1 MIGAFRDAPLKRK
14 LMIIVMIASGTVV
27 IVASLAMTI
36 GEVLSYRRNLHSEI
50 STLGEIVGANTA
62 AAVTFNDRKAA
73 EETLSALR
81 AQPHILATYLLT
93 NDGEVFAKYTAR
105 GAGPDPPGTE
115 KEGGDGPAGKGRQV
129 LSRLTAENDTTWNWN
144 FMIVTAVPIFLDGQK
159 VSSVVIQADMKEL
172 WARLTGILI
181 VTGAFV
187 LCSLAV
193 AYLIFSRLQGLITE
207 PILHLGQAMRD
218 ISREKDYSVRV
229 AGESGDEIGD
239 LIKGFNEMLAQVQ
252 SRDEHLGRNQEELEE
267 KIALRTAELMENEE
281 RTRIILSAA
290 GDGILTIDGGGAID
304 SFNPAAEHIFG
315 YAAAEVTGKNI
326 AILTPAEYKYQIG
339 DFVKKYLKVPG
350 PRDSGYRTEAIGLH
364 KDGRRIPLE
373 LAADEFFLHGR
384 QMFACVLRDITKRK
398 GIEGQL
404 QKLSR
409 AVEQSPVSVVITSRD
424 GTIEYVNPR
433 FVEMTG
439 FTLDESVGQNPRIQ
453 KTGVHD
459 DEFYKNLWK
468 TILAGDLWQGEFCNR
483 KKNGET
489 YWEHSLIAPVR
500 GADAEIT
507 HFVAIKEDITESR
520 RAAEELRTAKE
531 AAETA
536 NRAKS
541 DFLANMSHEL
551 RTPLNSV
558 IGFSGVLKKEFY
570 GKLNEKQSEYVR
582 YIEESGKHL
591 LGLINDILDL
601 SKVEAGKMKLEAA
614 PVALSDVIQASVTML
629 KERAL
634 KNDIR
639 LSVEIG
645 PGMEEAIRA
654 DERKVKQI
662 LFNLLSNA
670 VKFTPEGGSVTLAA
684 SKEEDAVRICVA
696 DTGIGIKP
704 EDMAKLFTEFTQLES
719 TYTKKYEGTG
729 LGLALT
735 KKLVE
740 LHGGRIWVESEE
752 GKGSRFFFTLPCRP
766 ELFSEDVPAL
776 EPASG
781 VPIRPENL
789 VLESEAFRGKVRDV
803 LEYHRKRGSGFG
815 ILRLEFRGRADPEGL
830 MKAGEIV
837 LENTRNDEVI
847 GHGDRP
853 DCLYVLLMEISG
865 SAMGNTAARLVD
877 ILRGRG
883 YEAVQMSVVYPE
895 HGQDADR
902 LLAAFH
908 GNPVSQASAPGEAPH
923 GG

>member
-1 MIGAFRDAPLKRK
+1 MLRAFRDAPLKRK
-14 LMIIVMIASGTVV
+14 LMLLVMAASVV
-27 IVASLAMTI
+27 VVMVAFLAFAVSEAISSRRSL
-36 GEVLSYRRNLHSEI
+36 LQEI
-50 STLGEIVGANTA
+50 TALGEIVGANTA
-62 AAVTFNDRKAA
+62 AAVTFNDRNAA

-81 AQPHILATYLLT
+81 ANPHIVATYVLA
-93 NDGEVFAKYTAR
+93 NDGLVFARYTAR
-105 GAGPDPPGTE
+105 NAGRDPQ
-115 KEGGDGPAGKGRQV
+115 GKPETPTGLMERTD
-129 LSRLTAENDTTWNWN
+129 SFWSWNSGLKA
-144 FMIVTAVPIFLDGQK
+144 VVPISLDGQK
-159 VSSVVIQADMKEL
+159 VSTVVVLADMKEF
-172 WARLTGILI
+172 RSRHIG
-181 VTGAFV
+181 F
-187 LCSLAV
+187 LAV
-193 AYLIFSRLQGLITE
+193 VAVFMLGSFTAVYLVFSRLQGLITD
-207 PILHLGQAMRD
+207 PILHLAQTMRK
-218 ISREKDYSVRV
+218 ISKEKDYSVRV
-229 AGESGDEIGD
+229 ARESGGEIGD
-239 LIKGFNEMLAQVQ
+239 LIDGFNEMLGQIHL
-252 SRDEHLGRNQEELEE
+252 RDGQLERHREELEE
-267 KIALRTAELMENEE
+267 KVALRTAELKENEE

-304 SFNPAAEHIFG
+304 SLNPAAEHIFG
-315 YAAAEVTGKNI
+315 YASAEVTGKHVG
-326 AILTPAEYKYQIG
+326 ILTPVEHKYQIRE
-339 DFVKKYLKVPG
+339 FVEKYLKVPV
-350 PRDSGYRTEAIGLH
+350 PRASGYRAEVIGLH
-364 KDGRRIPLE
+364 RDGRRIPLE

-398 GIEGQL
+398 EIEGQL

-409 AVEQSPVSVVITSRD
+409 AVEQSPVSVMITGCD

-439 FTLDESVGQNPRIQ
+439 YALDEAVGQNPRIL
-453 KTGVHD
+453 KTGLHD
-459 DEFYKNLWK
+459 DVFYKNLWK
-468 TILAGDLWQGEFCNR
+468 TILAGDLWQGEIHNR

-489 YWEHSLIAPVR
+489 YWEHTLIAPVR
-500 GADAEIT
+500 GANAEIT

-520 RAAEELRTAKE
+520 RAAEEFRAAKE
-531 AAETA
+531 AAEAA

-614 PVALSDVIQASVTML
+614 PVALTDVIQASVTML
-629 KERAL
+629 RERAL
-634 KNDIR
+634 KNDIG
-639 LSVEIG
+639 LSIEIG
-645 PGMEEAIRA
+645 PGLVETIEA

-670 VKFTPEGGSVTLAA
+670 VKFTPAAGSVTLSA
-684 SKEEDAVRICVA
+684 SKEDDAVRICVA
-696 DTGIGIKP
+696 DTGIGIKA
-704 EDMAKLFTEFTQLES
+704 EDMVKLFTEFTQLES

-752 GKGSRFFFTLPCRP
+752 GNGSRFFFTLPCRP
-766 ELFSEDVPAL
+766 ERIPEGVPAP

-781 VPIRPENL
+781 GPIRPENL

-803 LEYHRKRGSGFG
+803 LEYHRERGSGFG
-815 ILRLEFRGRADPEGL
+815 ILRLEFRGSAGPEFL
-830 MKAGEIV
+830 LKAGEVV

-865 SAMGNTAARLVD
+865 PALGNTAARLVD
-877 ILRGRG
+877 MLRRRG
-883 YEAVQMSVVYPE
+883 YEAGQTSVVYPE
-895 HGQDADR
+895 HGKDADS

-908 GNPVSQASAPGEAPH
+908 GNPVPPAPPPGEAAQ

>member
-1 MIGAFRDAPLKRK
+1 MVRAFRDAPLKRK
-14 LMIIVMIASGTVV
+14 LMLLVMAASVV
-27 IVASLAMTI
+27 VVMVAFLAFAVSETISSRRSL
-36 GEVLSYRRNLHSEI
+36 RQEI
-50 STLGEIVGANTA
+50 TALGEIVGANTA

-81 AQPHILATYLLT
+81 ANPHIAATYVLVD
-93 NDGEVFAKYTAR
+93 DGLVFARYIAR
-105 GAGPDPPGTE
+105 NAGRDQQNKLETPPRLMERTDSLWSWDPDLN
-115 KEGGDGPAGKGRQV
+115 AV
-129 LSRLTAENDTTWNWN
+129 
-144 FMIVTAVPIFLDGQK
+144 VPISLDGQK
-159 VSSVVIQADMKEL
+159 VSTVVVLANMKEF
-172 WARLTGILI
+172 RSRHIG
-181 VTGAFV
+181 F
-187 LCSLAV
+187 LAV
-193 AYLIFSRLQGLITE
+193 VAVFMLGSFSAVYLVFSRLQGPITD
-207 PILHLGQAMRD
+207 PILHLAQTMRK

-229 AGESGDEIGD
+229 AGESRDEIGD
-239 LIKGFNEMLAQVQ
+239 LIDGFNEMLGQIQ
-252 SRDEHLGRNQEELEE
+252 LRDEHLGRNQEELEE

-315 YAAAEVTGKNI
+315 YAAAEVTGKNV
-326 AILTPAEYKYQIG
+326 AILTPAEYEHQIG
-339 DFVKKYLKVPG
+339 DFVKKYLKVPR

-398 GIEGQL
+398 EIEGQL

-439 FTLDESVGQNPRIQ
+439 YTIGDSVGQNPRIL
-453 KTGVHD
+453 KTGAHD
-459 DEFYKNLWK
+459 GDFYKNLWT
-468 TILAGDLWQGEFCNR
+468 TILAGDLWRGEFYNR

-489 YWEHSLIAPVR
+489 YWEHTLIAPVR
-500 GADAEIT
+500 STKGEIT

-520 RAAEELRTAKE
+520 RAAEELLAAKE
-531 AAETA
+531 TAEAA

-582 YIEESGKHL
+582 YIEESGRHL

-601 SKVEAGKMKLEAA
+601 SKVEAGKMRLETA
-614 PVALSDVIQASVTML
+614 PVALSDVIRGSVTML

-634 KNDIR
+634 KNDIQ
-639 LSVEIG
+639 LAVEIG
-645 PGMEEAIRA
+645 PGVEEAIQA

-670 VKFTPEGGSVTLAA
+670 VKFTPEGGSVTLTA
-684 SKEEDAVRICVA
+684 SKEGDAVRICVA

-704 EDMAKLFTEFTQLES
+704 EDMAKLFTEFMQLES

-766 ELFSEDVPAL
+766 ELRSEDVPAP

-781 VPIRPENL
+781 GPIRAENL

-803 LEYHRKRGSGFG
+803 LEYHRERASGFG
-815 ILRLEFRGRADPEGL
+815 ILQLEFKNCGGPEFL
-830 MKAGEIV
+830 MKAGEVV
-837 LENTRNDEVI
+837 LENTRKDEVI

-865 SAMGNTAARLVD
+865 SALGNTAARLVEM
-877 ILRGRG
+877 LRRRG

>member
-1 MIGAFRDAPLKRK
+1 MLRAFRDAPLKRK
-14 LMIIVMIASGTVV
+14 LMLLVMAASVV
-27 IVASLAMTI
+27 VVMVAFLAFAVSEAISSRRSLRQEITAM
-36 GEVLSYRRNLHSEI
+36 
-50 STLGEIVGANTA
+50 GEIVGANTA

-81 AQPHILATYLLT
+81 GNPHIVAAYVLA
-93 NDGEVFAKYTAR
+93 NDGLVFAKYTAEN
-105 GAGPDPPGTE
+105 AGRDPKE
-115 KEGGDGPAGKGRQV
+115 KLEPPP
-129 LSRLTAENDTTWNWN
+129 RLVERTDSFWSWNSDLKA
-144 FMIVTAVPIFLDGQK
+144 VVPISLDGQK
-159 VSSVVIQADMKEL
+159 VSTVVVLADMKEL
-172 WARLTGILI
+172 RSRQTG
-181 VTGAFV
+181 F
-187 LCSLAV
+187 LAV
-193 AYLIFSRLQGLITE
+193 VVVFMLGSFIAVYLVFSRLQGLITD
-207 PILHLGQAMRD
+207 PLLHLAQAMRK
-218 ISREKDYSVRV
+218 ISKEKDYSVRV
-229 AGESGDEIGD
+229 ARESGGEIGD
-239 LIKGFNEMLAQVQ
+239 LIDGFNEMLGQIHL
-252 SRDEHLGRNQEELEE
+252 RDGQLERHREELEE
-267 KIALRTAELMENEE
+267 KVVSRTAELVENEE

-290 GDGILTIDGGGAID
+290 GDGILTIDGAGNID

-315 YAAAEVTGKNI
+315 YDAAEVTGKSV

-339 DFVKKYLKVPG
+339 EFVEKYLKIPG
-350 PRDSGYRTEAIGLH
+350 PRTSGYRTEAIGLH
-364 KDGRRIPLE
+364 RDGRRIPLE

-398 GIEGQL
+398 EIEGQL
-404 QKLSR
+404 QKLSS
-409 AVEQSPVSVVITSRD
+409 AVEQSPVSVVITSRE

-439 FTLDESVGQNPRIQ
+439 YTLEESVGQNLRILN
-453 KTGVHD
+453 TGVHD
-459 DEFYKNLWK
+459 DDFYKNLWE
-468 TILAGDLWQGEFCNR
+468 TILAGDLWQGEFFNR
-483 KKNGET
+483 KKDGET
-489 YWEHSLIAPVR
+489 YWEHTLIAPVR
-500 GADAEIT
+500 GAKGEIT

-520 RAAEELRTAKE
+520 RAAEELRVAKE
-531 AAETA
+531 SSEAA

-601 SKVEAGKMKLEAA
+601 SKVEAGKMKLQAA
-614 PVALSDVIQASVTML
+614 PVALTDVIQASVTML
-629 KERAL
+629 KERAM

-645 PGMEEAIRA
+645 PGVEDAIEA

-670 VKFTPEGGSVTLAA
+670 VKFTPEGGSVTLTA

-696 DTGIGIKP
+696 DTGIGIRA
-704 EDMAKLFTEFTQLES
+704 EDMAKLFSEFTQLES
-719 TYTKKYEGTG
+719 TYTKKYDGTG

-752 GKGSRFFFTLPCRP
+752 GKGSRFFFTLPCRSRP
-766 ELFSEDVPAL
+766 FSEDVPAP

-781 VPIRPENL
+781 GSIQPENL
-789 VLESEAFRGKVRDV
+789 VLESEAFRGKVRDI

-815 ILRLEFRGRADPEGL
+815 ILRLEFRGCAGPEFL
-830 MKAGEIV
+830 MKAGEVV
-837 LENTRNDEVI
+837 LENTRKDEVI

-865 SAMGNTAARLVD
+865 SALGNTAARLVET
-877 ILRGRG
+877 LRRRG
-883 YEAVQMSVVYPE
+883 YEAAQTSVVYPE
-895 HGQDADR
+895 HGEDADS

-908 GNPVSQASAPGEAPH
+908 GNPVSPAPPPGEAAQ

>member
-1 MIGAFRDAPLKRK
+1 MTGAFRDAPLKRK
-14 LMIIVMIASGTVV
+14 LMTIVMAASGAVV
-27 IVASLAMTI
+27 IVASLAFAIT
-36 GEVLSYRRNLHSEI
+36 EALSYRMTLRQEI
-50 STLGEIVGANTA
+50 SALGQILGTNTA
-62 AAVTFNDRKAA
+62 AAVTFNDPKAA
-73 EETLSALR
+73 AETLSALR
-81 AQPHILATYLLT
+81 AQPYIVATYLLT
-93 NDGEVFAKYTAR
+93 NDGEVFAKYTAG
-105 GAGPDPPGTE
+105 GAGPDPPGPE
-115 KEGGDGPAGKGRQV
+115 KEEGDGPAGKGRLV
-129 LSRLTAENDTTWNWN
+129 LSRLTAENDTIWNWN
-144 FMIVTAVPIFLDGQK
+144 FRVVAAVPIFLDGQK
-159 VSSVVIQADMKEL
+159 VSTVVLLANMKDL
-172 WARLTGILI
+172 WARLTW
-181 VTGAFV
+181 F
-187 LCSLAV
+187 LAV
-193 AYLIFSRLQGLITE
+193 TSVFMLGSFSMVYLVFSRLQGTITG

-239 LIKGFNEMLAQVQ
+239 LIKGFNEMLGQIQ
-252 SRDEHLGRNQEELEE
+252 LRDEHLGRNREELEE
-267 KIALRTAELMENEE
+267 KVALRTAELGEHEE

-290 GDGILTIDGGGAID
+290 GDGILTIDGSGVID

-315 YAAAEVTGKNI
+315 YASAEVTGKNV
-326 AILTPAEYKYQIG
+326 AILTPIEHKYQIRE
-339 DFVKKYLKVPG
+339 FVEKYLKVPG
-350 PRDSGYRTEAIGLH
+350 PRNSGYRTEAIGLH
-364 KDGRRIPLE
+364 RDGRKIPLE
-373 LAADEFFLHGR
+373 LAANEFFIHGR

-398 GIEGQL
+398 EIEGQL

-409 AVEQSPVSVVITSRD
+409 AVEQSPVSVVITSCD

-433 FVEMTG
+433 FVELTG
-439 FTLDESVGQNPRIQ
+439 YTLDEAVGQNPRIL
-453 KTGVHD
+453 KTGVHGD
-459 DEFYKNLWK
+459 DFYKNLWK
-468 TILAGDLWQGEFCNR
+468 TVLAGDLWRGEFYNR

-489 YWEHSLIAPVR
+489 YWEHTLIAPVR
-500 GADAEIT
+500 SAKGEIT

-520 RAAEELRTAKE
+520 RATEEIRAAKE
-531 AAETA
+531 AAEAA

-614 PVALSDVIQASVTML
+614 PVALKGVIQASVTML
-629 KERAL
+629 TERAL

-645 PGMEEAIRA
+645 PGVEEAIEA

-670 VKFTPEGGSVTLAA
+670 VKFTPEGGSVTLMA
-684 SKEEDAVRICVA
+684 SKEDDAVRICVS
-696 DTGIGIKP
+696 DTGIGIKA

-766 ELFSEDVPAL
+766 ELFPEDIPAPEPAL
-776 EPASG
+776 GGS
-781 VPIRPENL
+781 IRPENL

-815 ILRLEFRGRADPEGL
+815 ILQLEFRGCAGPEFL
-830 MKAGEIV
+830 MKAGEVV
-837 LENTRNDEVI
+837 LENTRKDEVI

-865 SAMGNTAARLVD
+865 SALGNTAARLVD
-877 ILRGRG
+877 ILRRRG
-883 YEAVQMSVVYPE
+883 YEAAQTSVVYPE
-895 HGQDADR
+895 HGEDADN

-908 GNPVSQASAPGEAPH
+908 GNPVSPGPPPGDAAQ

>member
-1 MIGAFRDAPLKRK
+1 MLRAFRDAPLKRK
-14 LMIIVMIASGTVV
+14 LMLLVMAASVV
-27 IVASLAMTI
+27 VVMVAFLAFAVSEAISSRRSL
-36 GEVLSYRRNLHSEI
+36 RQEI
-50 STLGEIVGANTA
+50 TALGEIVGANTA

-81 AQPHILATYLLT
+81 ANPHIVATYVLV
-93 NDGEVFAKYTAR
+93 NDGLVFAKYIATN
-105 GAGPDPPGTE
+105 AGRDPQKNLEIP
-115 KEGGDGPAGKGRQV
+115 P
-129 LSRLTAENDTTWNWN
+129 RLMERTDSFWSWNSDLK
-144 FMIVTAVPIFLDGQK
+144 AVIPIFLDGQK
-159 VSSVVIQADMKEL
+159 VSTVVVLADMKEL
-172 WARLTGILI
+172 RSRNIG
-181 VTGAFV
+181 F
-187 LCSLAV
+187 LAV
-193 AYLIFSRLQGLITE
+193 VVVFMLGSFTGVYLVFSRLQGLITD
-207 PILHLGQAMRD
+207 PILHLAQTMRK
-218 ISREKDYSVRV
+218 ISKEKDYSVRV
-229 AGESGDEIGD
+229 PRESGGESGGEIGGEIGD
-239 LIKGFNEMLAQVQ
+239 LIDGFNEMLGQIQ
-252 SRDEHLGRNQEELEE
+252 LRDEQLERHREELEE
-267 KIALRTAELMENEE
+267 KVALRTAELMENEE

-290 GDGILTIDGGGAID
+290 GDGILTIDGGGVID

-315 YAAAEVTGKNI
+315 YASAEVTGKNV
-326 AILTPAEYKYQIG
+326 AILTPVEHIYQIKE
-339 DFVKKYLKVPG
+339 FVEKYLKVPG

-364 KDGRRIPLE
+364 RDGRRIPLE
-373 LAADEFFLHGR
+373 LAANEFFIHGR

-398 GIEGQL
+398 EIEGQL

-439 FTLDESVGQNPRIQ
+439 YTLDDCVGQNPRIL

-459 DEFYKNLWK
+459 DDFYKNLWK
-468 TILAGDLWQGEFCNR
+468 TVLAGDLWQGEFYNR

-489 YWEHSLIAPVR
+489 YWEHTLIAPVR
-500 GADAEIT
+500 GAKGEIT

-531 AAETA
+531 AAEAA
-536 NRAKS
+536 NRTKS

-582 YIEESGKHL
+582 YIEDSGKHL

-601 SKVEAGKMKLEAA
+601 SKVEAGKMKLDAA
-614 PVALSDVIQASVTML
+614 PVALKDVIQASVTML
-629 KERAL
+629 RERAL
-634 KNDIR
+634 KSDIR

-645 PGMEEAIRA
+645 PGVEEAIEA

-670 VKFTPEGGSVTLAA
+670 VKFTPEGGSVTLTA
-684 SKEEDAVRICVA
+684 SKEDDAVRICVA

-704 EDMAKLFTEFTQLES
+704 EDMAKLFSEFTQLES

-766 ELFSEDVPAL
+766 ELFSEDVPAPD
-776 EPASG
+776 PAYGGS
-781 VPIRPENL
+781 IRPENL
-789 VLESEAFRGKVRDV
+789 VLESEAFREKVRDV

-815 ILRLEFRGRADPEGL
+815 ILQIEFRGCAGPEFL
-830 MKAGEIV
+830 MKAGEVV
-837 LENTRNDEVI
+837 LENTRKDEVI

-865 SAMGNTAARLVD
+865 SALGNTAARLVD
-877 ILRGRG
+877 MLRRRG
-883 YEAVQMSVVYPE
+883 YEAAQTSVVYPD
-895 HGQDADR
+895 HGQDADS

-908 GNPVSQASAPGEAPH
+908 GNPVSQAPDPEETTQ

>member
-1 MIGAFRDAPLKRK
+1 MLHAFRDAPLKRK
-14 LMIIVMIASGTVV
+14 LMLIVMAASVV
-27 IVASLAMTI
+27 VGIVAFLAFAVR
-36 GEVLSYRRNLHSEI
+36 EALSYRRSLSQEM
-50 STLGEIVGANTA
+50 SALGQIVGANTA

-73 EETLSALR
+73 EESLSALR
-81 AQPHILATYLLT
+81 AHPHIMATYVLV
-93 NDGEVFAKYTAR
+93 DDDRVFAKYVSKD
-105 GAGPDPPGTE
+105 AGSDPLKLE
-115 KEGGDGPAGKGRQV
+115 KEAGGHPENTDEA
-129 LSRLTAENDTTWNWN
+129 LSRVKEEMDRLWNWD
-144 FMIVTAVPIFLDGQK
+144 FDLEVILPIFLDGQK
-159 VSSVVIQADMKEL
+159 VSTVVIQADMKEL
-172 WARLTGILI
+172 QTRLTGFL
-181 VTGAFV
+181 VVAVVFV
-187 LCSLAV
+187 LGSFAAV
-193 AYLIFSRLQGLITE
+193 YLVFSMLQGLITD
-207 PILHLGQAMRD
+207 PILHLAQTMRK
-218 ISREKDYSVRV
+218 ISKEKDYAVRFPK
-229 AGESGDEIGD
+229 ESGGEIGD
-239 LIKGFNEMLAQVQ
+239 LIDGFNEMLGQIHL
-252 SRDEHLGRNQEELEE
+252 RDGQLEHHGEELEE
-267 KIALRTAELMENEE
+267 KVALRTAELMENEE

-315 YAAAEVTGKNI
+315 YASAEVIGKNV
-326 AILTPAEYKYQIG
+326 AILTPVEYIYQIG

-350 PRDSGYRTEAIGLH
+350 QRDSGYRTEAIGLH

-398 GIEGQL
+398 EIEGQL
-404 QKLSR
+404 QKLSQ
-409 AVEQSPVSVVITSRD
+409 AVEQSPASVVITSRD

-439 FTLDESVGQNPRIQ
+439 YTLDEAVGQNPRILN
-453 KTGVHD
+453 TGVHD
-459 DEFYKNLWK
+459 DVFYENLWN
-468 TILAGDLWQGEFCNR
+468 TVLAGDLWQGDFCNR

-489 YWEHSLIAPVR
+489 YWEHALIAPVR
-500 GADAEIT
+500 GATGEIT

-531 AAETA
+531 AAEAA

-601 SKVEAGKMKLEAA
+601 SKVEAGKMKLEAD
-614 PVALSDVIQASVTML
+614 PVALTDVFQASVAML
-629 KERAL
+629 RERAL

-639 LSVEIG
+639 LAVEIG
-645 PGMEEAIRA
+645 PGLEGTIEA

-670 VKFTPEGGSVTLAA
+670 VKFTPEGGSVTLTA
-684 SKEEDAVRICVA
+684 SKEEDGVRICVA
-696 DTGIGIKP
+696 DTGIGIKA
-704 EDMAKLFTEFTQLES
+704 EDMPKLFTEFTQLES

-766 ELFSEDVPAL
+766 ERIPEGVPAP

-781 VPIRPENL
+781 APIRPENL
-789 VLESEAFRGKVRDV
+789 VLESEAFRGKVHDV
-803 LEYHRKRGSGFG
+803 LEFHRERGSGFG
-815 ILRLEFRGRADPEGL
+815 ILRLEFRGCAGPEFL

-853 DCLYVLLMEISG
+853 DCLYVLLMDISG

-877 ILRGRG
+877 MLRRRG
-883 YEAVQMSVVYPE
+883 YEAAPTSVVYPE

-908 GNPVSQASAPGEAPH
+908 GNPVSQALAPGGAAH

>member
-1 MIGAFRDAPLKRK
+1 MLRSFRDAPLKRK
-14 LMIIVMIASGTVV
+14 LMLLVMAASVV
-27 IVASLAMTI
+27 VVMVAFLAFAVSEAISSRRSL
-36 GEVLSYRRNLHSEI
+36 RQEI
-50 STLGEIVGANTA
+50 TALGQIVGANTA

-81 AQPHILATYLLT
+81 ANPHIVATYVLL
-93 NDGEVFAKYTAR
+93 NDGRVFAKYTAKNSDR
-105 GAGPDPPGTE
+105 NRQYNPEPPPRLME
-115 KEGGDGPAGKGRQV
+115 KTD
-129 LSRLTAENDTTWNWN
+129 SFWNWN
-144 FMIVTAVPIFLDGQK
+144 SDLKAVIPISLDGQK
-159 VSSVVIQADMKEL
+159 ISTVVVLANMKEL
-172 WARLTGILI
+172 RSRHIG
-181 VTGAFV
+181 F
-187 LCSLAV
+187 LAV
-193 AYLIFSRLQGLITE
+193 VAIFMLGSFTAVYLVFSRLQGLITD
-207 PILHLGQAMRD
+207 PILHLAQTMRS

-229 AGESGDEIGD
+229 ARESGGEIGD
-239 LIKGFNEMLAQVQ
+239 LIDGFNEMLGQIHL
-252 SRDEHLGRNQEELEE
+252 RDGQLEHHGEELEE
-267 KIALRTAELMENEE
+267 KVALRTAELMENEE

-315 YAAAEVTGKNI
+315 YATAEVIGKNV
-326 AILTPAEYKYQIG
+326 AILTPVEYIYQIG

-350 PRDSGYRTEAIGLH
+350 QRDSGYRTEAIGLH

-398 GIEGQL
+398 EIEGQL
-404 QKLSR
+404 QKLSQ
-409 AVEQSPVSVVITSRD
+409 AVEQSPASVVITSRD

-439 FTLDESVGQNPRIQ
+439 YTLDEAVGRNPRILN
-453 KTGVHD
+453 TGVHD
-459 DEFYKNLWK
+459 DVFYENLWN
-468 TILAGDLWQGEFCNR
+468 TVLAGDLWQGDFCNR

-489 YWEHSLIAPVR
+489 YWEHALIAPVR
-500 GADAEIT
+500 GATGEIT
-507 HFVAIKEDITESR
+507 HFVAIKEDITERR
-520 RAAEELRTAKE
+520 RAAEELLTAKE
-531 AAETA
+531 AAEAA

-614 PVALSDVIQASVTML
+614 PVALTDVIQASVAML

-639 LSVEIG
+639 LAVEIG
-645 PGMEEAIRA
+645 PGLEGTIEA

-670 VKFTPEGGSVTLAA
+670 VKFTPEGGSVTLSA
-684 SKEEDAVRICVA
+684 SKEEDGVRICVA
-696 DTGIGIKP
+696 DTGIGIKA
-704 EDMAKLFTEFTQLES
+704 EDMPKLFTEFTQLES

-740 LHGGRIWVESEE
+740 LHGGRIWIESEA

-766 ELFSEDVPAL
+766 ELLSEDVPAP
-776 EPASG
+776 EPAAG

-815 ILRLEFRGRADPEGL
+815 ILRLEFRGCAGPEFL
-830 MKAGEIV
+830 MKAGEVV

-853 DCLYVLLMEISG
+853 DCLYVLLMDISG
-865 SAMGNTAARLVD
+865 SAMGNTAARLVGM
-877 ILRGRG
+877 LRRRG
-883 YEAVQMSVVYPE
+883 YEAAQMSVVYPE
-895 HGQDADR
+895 HGPDADT

-908 GNPVSQASAPGEAPH
+908 GNPVSQASAPGDAPH

>member
-1 MIGAFRDAPLKRK
+1 MLRAFRDAPLKRK
-14 LMIIVMIASGTVV
+14 LMIVVMVASGTVV
-27 IVASLAMTI
+27 VVASLAMAI
-36 GEVLSYRRNLHSEI
+36 GEVLSYRKSLRSEI

-81 AQPHILATYLLT
+81 AHPHIVAMY
-93 NDGEVFAKYTAR
+93 
-105 GAGPDPPGTE
+105 
-115 KEGGDGPAGKGRQV
+115 V
-129 LSRLTAENDTTWNWN
+129 LSADDRVFVRYIARNAGGGRPEDTRETLSPTMEETGPGREGT
-144 FMIVTAVPIFLDGQK
+144 FDLRAAVPIFLDGQK
-159 VSSVVIQADMKEL
+159 VSTVIVTADMKAF
-172 WARLTGILI
+172 WARL
-181 VTGAFV
+181 AWF
-187 LCSLAV
+187 LAV
-193 AYLIFSRLQGLITE
+193 TLIFMFGSFSMVYFVFSRLQGTITE
-207 PILHLGQAMRD
+207 PILHLAQTMRV
-218 ISREKDYSVRV
+218 ISREKDYAVRFPKET
-229 AGESGDEIGD
+229 GGEIGD
-239 LIKGFNEMLAQVQ
+239 LIDGFNEMLGQIQ
-252 SRDEHLGRNQEELEE
+252 LRDEHLGRNREELEE
-267 KIALRTAELMENEE
+267 KVASRTAELAENEE

-290 GDGILTIDGGGAID
+290 GDGILTIDGGGNID

-315 YAAAEVTGKNI
+315 YGAEEVAGKNV

-339 DFVKKYLKVPG
+339 EFVEKYLKVPG
-350 PRDSGYRTEAIGLH
+350 PRTSGYRTEAIGLH
-364 KDGRRIPLE
+364 RDGRRIPLE
-373 LAADEFFLHGR
+373 LAVNEFFLHGR

-398 GIEGQL
+398 EIEGQL
-404 QKLSR
+404 QKLSS

-439 FTLDESVGQNPRIQ
+439 FTLDESVGQNPRIL

-459 DEFYKNLWK
+459 DDFYKNLWK
-468 TILAGDLWQGEFCNR
+468 TILAGNLWHGELFNR

-489 YWEHSLIAPVR
+489 YWEHTLIAPVR
-500 GADAEIT
+500 GAKGEIT
-507 HFVAIKEDITESR
+507 HFVAIKEDITENR
-520 RAAEELRTAKE
+520 RAAEELRMAKE
-531 AAETA
+531 AAEAA
-536 NRAKS
+536 NHAKS

-558 IGFSGVLKKEFY
+558 IGFSGILKKEFY
-570 GKLNEKQSEYVR
+570 GKLNEKQSEYVG
-582 YIEESGKHL
+582 YIGESGKHL

-614 PVALSDVIQASVTML
+614 SVALLDVIQASVAML
-629 KERAL
+629 RERAL
-634 KNDIR
+634 KNDIG

-645 PGMEEAIRA
+645 PGLEGTIEA

-670 VKFTPEGGSVTLAA
+670 VKFTPEGGSVTLTA
-684 SKEEDAVRICVA
+684 SKEENAVRICVA

-704 EDMAKLFTEFTQLES
+704 EDMTKLFTEFTQLES
-719 TYTKKYEGTG
+719 TYTKKYAGTG

-740 LHGGRIWVESEE
+740 LHGGGIWVESEE

-766 ELFSEDVPAL
+766 DLLSEDVPA
-776 EPASG
+776 PGQASG
-781 VPIRPENL
+781 GPIRAENL

-803 LEYHRKRGSGFG
+803 LEYHRERGSGFG
-815 ILRLEFRGRADPEGL
+815 ILRLEFRGCAGPEFL
-830 MKAGEIV
+830 MKAGEVV
-837 LENTRNDEVI
+837 LENTRKDEVI

-865 SAMGNTAARLVD
+865 AALGNTAARLVD
-877 ILRGRG
+877 RLRRRG
-883 YEAVQMSVVYPE
+883 YEAVQTSVVYPE
-895 HGQDADR
+895 HGKDADG

-908 GNPVSQASAPGEAPH
+908 GNPVSPAPSPGETAQ

>member
-14 LMIIVMIASGTVV
+14 LMIIVMIASGAVV
-27 IVASLAMTI
+27 VVASLAMAI
-36 GEVLSYRRNLHSEI
+36 SEVLSYRRSLLDEI

-62 AAVTFNDRKAA
+62 AAVTFADRKAA

-81 AQPHILATYLLT
+81 AHPHILTAYILSA
-93 NDGEVFAKYTAR
+93 DDRVFAMYAAR
-105 GAGPDPPGTE
+105 DAG
-115 KEGGDGPAGKGRQV
+115 GGRPEDARETLSPAGKETGPAREGNFELRAV
-129 LSRLTAENDTTWNWN
+129 L
-144 FMIVTAVPIFLDGQK
+144 PIFLDGQK
-159 VSSVVIQADMKEL
+159 VSTVIITTDMREL
-172 WARLTGILI
+172 WKRLTGILV
-181 VTGAFV
+181 VTGVFV
-187 LCSLAV
+187 LGSLAV
-193 AYLIFSRLQGLITE
+193 VYLVFSRLQGLITE
-207 PILHLGQAMRD
+207 PILHLARTMRV
-218 ISREKDYSVRV
+218 ISREKDYAVRFPK
-229 AGESGDEIGD
+229 ESGGEIGD
-239 LIKGFNEMLAQVQ
+239 LIDGFNEMLGQIQ
-252 SRDEHLGRNQEELEE
+252 LRDEHLGRNREELEE
-267 KIALRTAELMENEE
+267 KVALRTAELMENEE

-290 GDGILTIDGGGAID
+290 GDGILTIDGGGVID

-315 YAAAEVTGKNI
+315 YAAAEVTGKNV
-326 AILTPAEYKYQIG
+326 AILTPVENKYQIG
-339 DFVKKYLKVPG
+339 EFVEKYLKVPG
-350 PRDSGYRTEAIGLH
+350 PSDSGYRTEAIGLH
-364 KDGRRIPLE
+364 RDGRRIPLE
-373 LAADEFFLHGR
+373 LAVNEFFIHGR

-398 GIEGQL
+398 EIEGQL

-439 FTLDESVGQNPRIQ
+439 FTLDESVGQNPRIL

-459 DEFYKNLWK
+459 DDFYKNLWK
-468 TILAGDLWQGEFCNR
+468 TILAGDLWQGEFNNR

-489 YWEHSLIAPVR
+489 YWEHTLIAPVR
-500 GADAEIT
+500 GAKGEIT

-531 AAETA
+531 SAEAA

-551 RTPLNSV
+551 RTPLNSI

-614 PVALSDVIQASVTML
+614 PVALKDVIQASVTML
-629 KERAL
+629 MERAL

-645 PGMEEAIRA
+645 PGVEKAIEA

-670 VKFTPEGGSVTLAA
+670 VKFTPEGGSVTLVA
-684 SKEEDAVRICVA
+684 SKENDAVRICVA
-696 DTGIGIKP
+696 DTGIGIKA

-719 TYTKKYEGTG
+719 TYTKKYDGTG

-766 ELFSEDVPAL
+766 ERISEDIPAP

-781 VPIRPENL
+781 GSIQPENL
-789 VLESEAFRGKVRDV
+789 VLESEAFRGKVRDI

-815 ILRLEFRGRADPEGL
+815 ILRLEFRGCAGPEFL
-830 MKAGEIV
+830 MKAGEVV
-837 LENTRNDEVI
+837 LENTRKDEVI

-865 SAMGNTAARLVD
+865 SALGNTAARLVD
-877 ILRGRG
+877 ILRKRG
-883 YEAVQMSVVYPE
+883 YEAAQTSVVYPE
-895 HGQDADR
+895 HGEDADS
-902 LLAAFH
+902 LLAVFH
-908 GNPVSQASAPGEAPH
+908 GNPVSPAPPPGETAQ

>member
-1 MIGAFRDAPLKRK
+1 MIRAFREAPLKRK
-14 LMIIVMIASGTVV
+14 LMILVMAATGVV
-27 IVASLAMTI
+27 VAVAFVAFAVSEA
-36 GEVLSYRRNLHSEI
+36 LSYRRSLHQELSV
-50 STLGEIVGANTA
+50 LGEIVGTNTA
-62 AAVTFNDRKAA
+62 AAVMFHDRKAA
-73 EETLSALR
+73 EEILAALHTH
-81 AQPHILATYLLT
+81 PHIVAAYIVT
-93 NDGEVFAKYTAR
+93 NDGRVFARYVTEDE
-105 GAGPDPPGTE
+105 GADMRRLE
-115 KEGGDGPAGKGRQV
+115 REAGGDPGKTEEAFARLRQEMDW
-129 LSRLTAENDTTWNWN
+129 LYNWD
-144 FMIVTAVPIFLDGQK
+144 FDLEAILPIVLDGQK
-159 VSSVVIQADMKEL
+159 ICTVVIQSSMKEIRS
-172 WARLTGILI
+172 RLASFLI
-181 VTGAFV
+181 AAGVFLLGSFA
-187 LCSLAV
+187 AV
-193 AYLIFSRLQGLITE
+193 YLVFSRLHGLITD
-207 PILHLGQAMRD
+207 PILHLAQTMRR
-218 ISREKDYSVRV
+218 ISKEKDYSVSVVR
-229 AGESGDEIGD
+229 ESGAEIGE
-239 LIKGFNEMLAQVQ
+239 LIDGFNEMLGQIHL
-252 SRDEHLGRNQEELEE
+252 RDEKLARYREELEE
-267 KIALRTAELMENEE
+267 KVALRTAELMENEE

-290 GDGILTIDGGGAID
+290 GDGILTIAGDGAID

-315 YAAAEVTGKNI
+315 YASAEVTGKNV
-326 AILTPAEYKYQIG
+326 AILTPVEHKYQIG
-339 DFVKKYLKVPG
+339 DFVKKYLKLPG

-364 KDGRRIPLE
+364 RDGRTIPLE
-373 LAADEFFLHGR
+373 LAANEFHIHGR

-398 GIEGQL
+398 EIEGQL
-404 QKLSR
+404 LKLSR

-439 FTLDESVGQNPRIQ
+439 YTLDEAVGQNPRIL

-459 DEFYKNLWK
+459 DGFYENLWK
-468 TILAGDLWQGEFCNR
+468 AVLAGDLWQGEFCNR

-489 YWEHSLIAPVR
+489 YWEHALIAPIR
-500 GADAEIT
+500 GAKGEIT

-520 RAAEELRTAKE
+520 RVAEELRAAKE
-531 AAETA
+531 AAEAA
-536 NRAKS
+536 NRTKS

-570 GKLNEKQSEYVR
+570 GGLNEKQSEYVR

-601 SKVEAGKMKLEAA
+601 SKVEAGKMNLEAA
-614 PVALSDVIQASVTML
+614 PVAIADVIRASVAML

-639 LSVEIG
+639 LAVEIG
-645 PGMEEAIRA
+645 PGLKESIEA

-670 VKFTPEGGSVTLAA
+670 VKFTPEGGSVTLTA
-684 SKEEDAVRICVA
+684 SKEDDAVRICVA
-696 DTGIGIKP
+696 DTGIGIKA

-752 GKGSRFFFTLPCRP
+752 GKGSRFIFTLPCRN
-766 ELFSEDVPAL
+766 ELLSEDVPAP
-776 EPASG
+776 EPTSDG
-781 VPIRPENL
+781 SIRPENL

-815 ILRLEFRGRADPEGL
+815 ILRLEFSSCADPEFL
-830 MKAGEIV
+830 MKAGEVV
-837 LENTRNDEVI
+837 LENTRKDEVI

-865 SAMGNTAARLVD
+865 PALGNTATRLVD
-877 ILRGRG
+877 GLRRRG
-883 YEAVQMSVVYPE
+883 YEATPTSVVYPE
-895 HGQDADR
+895 HGEDVDS
-902 LLAAFH
+902 LLAAFL
-908 GNPVSQASAPGEAPH
+908 GNPVSPAPAPGEAAH

>member
-14 LMIIVMIASGTVV
+14 LMIVVMVASSAVV
-27 IVASLAMTI
+27 IVASLAMAI
-36 GEVLSYRRNLHSEI
+36 GEVFSYRRSLFSEI

-62 AAVTFNDRKAA
+62 AAVTFADRKAA

-81 AQPHILATYLLT
+81 VHPRIEAVYVLSAD
-93 NDGEVFAKYTAR
+93 NRVFAKYISMD
-105 GAGPDPPGTE
+105 AGGRP
-115 KEGGDGPAGKGRQV
+115 DGPRETLSQAREKTVPAREGKFE
-129 LSRLTAENDTTWNWN
+129 LKTT
-144 FMIVTAVPIFLDGQK
+144 VPIFLDGQK
-159 VSSVVIQADMKEL
+159 VSTVVLVANMKEL
-172 WARLTGILI
+172 WSRL
-181 VTGAFV
+181 AWF
-187 LCSLAV
+187 LAV
-193 AYLIFSRLQGLITE
+193 TSAFMLGSFSMVYLVFSRLQGAITG
-207 PILHLGQAMRD
+207 PILHLGRAMRD

-239 LIKGFNEMLAQVQ
+239 LIKGFNEMLGQIQ
-252 SRDEHLGRNQEELEE
+252 LRDEHLGRNREELEE
-267 KIALRTAELMENEE
+267 KVALRTAEL
-281 RTRIILSAA
+281 
-290 GDGILTIDGGGAID
+290 
-304 SFNPAAEHIFG
+304 
-315 YAAAEVTGKNI
+315 
-326 AILTPAEYKYQIG
+326 
-339 DFVKKYLKVPG
+339 
-350 PRDSGYRTEAIGLH
+350 
-364 KDGRRIPLE
+364 
-373 LAADEFFLHGR
+373 
-384 QMFACVLRDITKRK
+384 
-398 GIEGQL
+398 
-404 QKLSR
+404 QKLSS
-409 AVEQSPVSVVITSRD
+409 AVEQNPASIVITSRD

-439 FTLDESVGQNPRIQ
+439 YTLDEAVGQNSRIL

-459 DEFYKNLWK
+459 DVFYENLWQ
-468 TILAGDLWQGEFCNR
+468 TVLAGELWQGDFCNR

-489 YWEHSLIAPVR
+489 YWEHALIAPVR
-500 GADAEIT
+500 GSKGEIT

-520 RAAEELRTAKE
+520 RAAEELRAAKD
-531 AAETA
+531 AAEAA

-558 IGFSGVLKKEFY
+558 IGFSGVLTKEFY

-614 PVALSDVIQASVTML
+614 TVTLTDVIQASVTML

-634 KNDIR
+634 KHDIR

-645 PGMEEAIRA
+645 AGVEETIEA

-670 VKFTPEGGSVTLAA
+670 VKFTPEGGSVTLEA
-684 SKEEDAVRICVA
+684 SKEDDAVRICVS
-696 DTGIGIKP
+696 DTGIGIKA
-704 EDMAKLFTEFTQLES
+704 EDMSKLFTEFTQLES

-752 GKGSRFFFTLPCRP
+752 GIGSRFYFTLPCRP
-766 ELFSEDVPAL
+766 ILVPVDVPAP
-776 EPASG
+776 ETASG
-781 VPIRPENL
+781 GSIRPENL
-789 VLESEAFRGKVRDV
+789 VLEGEAFREKVRDV

-815 ILRLEFRGRADPEGL
+815 ILQLEFRGCAGPGFL
-830 MKAGEIV
+830 MKAGEVV
-837 LENTRNDEVI
+837 LENTRKDEVI
-847 GHGDRP
+847 GQGNRP

-865 SAMGNTAARLVD
+865 SALGNTATRLVE
-877 ILRGRG
+877 ILRRRG
-883 YEAVQMSVVYPE
+883 YESDQTSVVYPE
-895 HGQDADR
+895 HGEDADT

-908 GNPVSQASAPGEAPH
+908 GTPVSPAPPPGEAAQ